1 MPRKETVAMKIRLG
15 FAWSAVALL
24 SLGGSSALA
33 ANPYG
38 SASMLPLPSVNAPAA
53 SVARANSYGQPTVQG
68 QWAGHTADEEVAPPP
83 ANVDGD
89 YAAAL
94 EHNGWGNSNCADG
107 SCGDNV
113 AGDSCFGGC
122 GSYWFGGVYGLL
134 MTRDRENNLGLG
146 FVTVGNQVL
155 HSRDAEI
162 GWSGGY
168 ETRLGHMC
176 GDCSGASG
184 WEVVYWSVPQS
195 SGYAQAT
202 EDEFGLVIQ
211 SDLSMTN
218 LNFGPDNA
226 TDWFDNADIA
236 SVRIQNTYYNLELNL
251 LTVQGNGYSFGGGS
265 RLSFGAS
272 LGARWF
278 RFDENFLYGVD
289 VDTTSD
295 DPTESA
301 FYSIDMTNDLV
312 GAQLG
317 FLANYAA
324 TQRFSLF
331 SEVKMGIYA
340 NYMQQSQLIA
350 QGDGTV
356 ATINNGPN
364 IGQAWEF
371 SSNKTDVAFLGEL
384 RLGGRFQ
391 ISQNW
396 SATAAYR
403 AIAVTGVAFTTEQV
417 PVNMGDIQGAQDIDS
432 NGSLILHGIQVGAE
446 YRF

>member
-1 MPRKETVAMKIRLG
+1 MKIRLG

-24 SLGGSSALA
+24 SLGGSSVFA
-33 ANPYG
+33 ADPYG
-38 SASMLPLPSVNAPAA
+38 SASMLPLPSVNAPVA
-53 SVARANSYGQPTVQG
+53 SVARANPNGQPAVQG
-68 QWAGHTADEEVAPPP
+68 QWANHTADEEVAPPP

-94 EHNGWGNSNCADG
+94 ENNGWGNSNCADG
-107 SCGDNV
+107 SCGGDNV
-113 AGDSCFGGC
+113 CGDSCFGGC

-146 FVTVGNQVL
+146 YVTVGNQVL
-155 HSRDAEI
+155 HSRDADI
-162 GWSGGY
+162 RWAGGY
-168 ETRLGHMC
+168 EARLGHMC
-176 GDCSGASG
+176 GDCSGSSG
-184 WEVVYWSVPQS
+184 WEVVFWNLPQT

-202 EDEFGLVIQ
+202 QDEFGLPIQ
-211 SDLSMTN
+211 SDLSMNN
-218 LNFGPDNA
+218 LNFGPNNA

-236 SVRIQNTYYNLELNL
+236 SVSIQDTYYNLELNF
-251 LTVQGNGYSFGGGS
+251 LTVQGYGYNFGGS

-272 LGARWF
+272 AGARWF

-289 VDTTSD
+289 VDANSD

-301 FYSIDMTNDLV
+301 YYNINMTNDLV
-312 GAQLG
+312 GAQIG

-331 SEVKMGIYA
+331 SEVKMGVFA

-364 IGQAWEF
+364 NGTAWDF
-371 SSNKTDVAFLGEL
+371 KSNKTDVSFLGEL

-417 PVNMGDIQGAQDIDS
+417 PVNMGDIHGAENIDS

>member
-1 MPRKETVAMKIRLG
+1 MKIRLG

-24 SLGGSSALA
+24 SLGGSSVFA
-33 ANPYG
+33 ADPYG

-53 SVARANSYGQPTVQG
+53 SVARANTYGQPAGQG
-68 QWAGHTADEEVAPPP
+68 TWAGYNADEEVAPPP

-89 YAAAL
+89 YNAAL
-94 EHNGWGNSNCADG
+94 QDNGWGDSAGCADG
-107 SCGDNV
+107 SCCADNCN
-113 AGDSCFGGC
+113 SCG
-122 GSYWFGGVYGLL
+122 YWFGGVYGLL

-146 FVTVGNQVL
+146 YVTVGNQVL

-162 GWSGGY
+162 GWGGGY
-168 ETRLGHMC
+168 EVRLGHMC
-176 GDCSGASG
+176 CDCCGASG
-184 WEVVYWSVPQS
+184 WEVVYWSMPQT

-202 EDEFGLVIQ
+202 QDEFGAVIQ
-211 SDLSMTN
+211 SDLSMNN
-218 LNFGPDNA
+218 LNFGGDNA

-236 SVRIQNTYYNLELNL
+236 SVRIQNTFYNLELNL
-251 LTVQGNGYSFGGGS
+251 LSVQSSGS
-265 RLSFGAS
+265 RMSFGAA

-324 TQRFSLF
+324 TCRFSLF
-331 SEVKMGIYA
+331 SEVKMGVYA
-340 NYMQQSQLIA
+340 NYIQQSQLIS

-364 IGQAWEF
+364 AGQAWDF
-371 SSNKTDVAFLGEL
+371 QSNKTDVAFLGEL

-391 ISQNW
+391 ITQNW

-403 AIAVTGVAFTTEQV
+403 AVALTGVAFTTEQV
-417 PVNMGDIQGAQDIDS
+417 PVNMGDIEGAQNIDS
-432 NGSLILHGIQVGAE
+432 NGSMILHGIQVGAE